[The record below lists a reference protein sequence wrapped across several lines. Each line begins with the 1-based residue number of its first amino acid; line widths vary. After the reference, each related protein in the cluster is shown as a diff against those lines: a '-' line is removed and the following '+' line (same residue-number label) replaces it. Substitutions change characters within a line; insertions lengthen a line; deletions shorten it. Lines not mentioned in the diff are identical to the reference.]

1 MSDDRVFV
9 VDDNATA
16 RSSLRALL
24 ESAGYEV
31 VDFASAVDFLDQ
43 DESQGSCL
51 IADIR
56 MPDMSGMELHE
67 TLVKRGSK
75 LPVIFITGYGSVP
88 LTVRAMNA
96 GAVDFLEKPFDDETL
111 LVSLRKAL
119 GISKREREISKEAAT
134 ANELI
139 SQLTPRELEVLEQL
153 VAGRSSKLVASE
165 LNISP
170 RTVEVHRAHIKSKLH
185 ARCLSDLVRTALAAS
200 RQAVPNLRGGA
211 QDQSPES

>member
-1 MSDDRVFV
+1 MSEDKIFV
-9 VDDNATA
+9 VDDNTSA

-31 VDFASAVDFLDQ
+31 LDYASAMEFLEQ
-43 DESQGSCL
+43 DESLGSCL
-51 IADIR
+51 IADVR
-56 MPDMSGMELHE
+56 MPEMTGMDLHE
-67 TLVKRGSK
+67 MLVKRGSK

-96 GAVDFLEKPFDDETL
+96 GAIDFLEKPFDDETL
-111 LVSLRKAL
+111 LESLKKAL
-119 GISKREREISKEAAT
+119 GIARKEREISKEAAS

-170 RTVEVHRAHIKSKLH
+170 RTVEVHRAHIKNKLH

-200 RQAVPNLRGGA
+200 KRSSTNLRG
-211 QDQSPES
+211 QTT